1 MHIAFIYAWT
11 RVTRVTPCDVA
22 DQGNWARTTVNAV
35 RLVMKWK
42 KNEKNRQILET
53 WDLRLGQ
60 SRASWDL
67 RLETWANLR
76 GLAKYLYNTRASCM
90 IITTYSPLSHT
101 KIPVRQF
108 CRAVPQHCCALG
120 GFATK
125 CTRNTFT
132 YSCKCAHIT
141 GTAVHEHVAGTMIFG
156 AIHVHVH
163 VHVPRYRYLAVSCS
177 TATTPS

>member
-1 MHIAFIYAWT
+1 MRALHEYVNVFPVHLVANPPKAQQCCGTARQNLSLIHISEPTRPRLISYA
-11 RVTRVTPCDVA
+11 VFC
-22 DQGNWARTTVNAV
+22 
-35 RLVMKWK
+35 LKKKWK
-42 KNEKNRQILET
+42 KQTNT
-53 WDLRLGQ
+53 WDLRLETWAVQ
-60 SRASWDL
+60 SELRLETWDL

-101 KIPVRQF
+101 KISVRQF

-132 YSCKCAHIT
+132 YSCNARASH
-141 GTAVHEHVAGTMIFG
+141 
-156 AIHVHVH
+156 
-163 VHVPRYRYLAVSCS
+163 R
-177 TATTPS
+177 

>member
-1 MHIAFIYAWT
+1 M
-11 RVTRVTPCDVA
+11 
-22 DQGNWARTTVNAV
+22 
-35 RLVMKWK
+35 
-42 KNEKNRQILET
+42 
-53 WDLRLGQ
+53 
-60 SRASWDL
+60 

-141 GTAVHEHVAGTMIFG
+141 GTAVHEHVAGTWILSLFPGCSPINGRQWPPRRWRCSSFG
-156 AIHVHVH
+156 RFEIEEGSTRQPA
-163 VHVPRYRYLAVSCS
+163 AVSFLKS
-177 TATTPS
+177 LKQLH

>member
-1 MHIAFIYAWT
+1 
-11 RVTRVTPCDVA
+11 
-22 DQGNWARTTVNAV
+22 
-35 RLVMKWK
+35 MKK
-42 KNEKNRQILET
+42 KRKKQTNT
-53 WDLRLGQ
+53 WDLRLETWAVQ
-60 SRASWDL
+60 RELRLETWDL

-76 GLAKYLYNTRASCM
+76 GLAKYIYNTRASCM

-156 AIHVHVH
+156 AIHV
-163 VHVPRYRYLAVSCS
+163 PRYRYLAVSCS
-177 TATTPS
+177 TCTATTPTAVGLAVHLYRTGSTI

>member
-1 MHIAFIYAWT
+1 MYYSKRRKTCHE
-11 RVTRVTPCDVA
+11 
-22 DQGNWARTTVNAV
+22 
-35 RLVMKWK
+35 MKKKWK
-42 KNEKNRQILET
+42 KQTNT
-53 WDLRLGQ
+53 WDLRLETWAVQ
-60 SRASWDL
+60 SELRLETWDL

-76 GLAKYLYNTRASCM
+76 GLAKYIYNTRASCM

-156 AIHVHVH
+156 AIHV
-163 VHVPRYRYLAVSCS
+163 PRYRYLAVSYS
-177 TATTPS
+177 TATTPRSSCDEWPYIHVLA